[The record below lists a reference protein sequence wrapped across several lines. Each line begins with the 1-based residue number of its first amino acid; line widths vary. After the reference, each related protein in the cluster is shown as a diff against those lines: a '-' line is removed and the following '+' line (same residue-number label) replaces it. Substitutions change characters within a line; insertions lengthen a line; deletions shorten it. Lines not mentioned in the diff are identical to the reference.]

1 MEPFPWGTG
10 TWALE
15 LALRKARLVLATTGR
30 ETEAK
35 QCHVSEP
42 QFPLLY
48 KGDNNITYTPL
59 YNKITSCWKYP
70 CYYYS

>member
-15 LALRKARLVLATTGR
+15 LALQKASLVLAAPGR

-35 QCHVSEP
+35 QCHLSDP

-48 KGDNNITYTPL
+48 KGDNNITYAHRDIVRIRRD
-59 YNKITSCWKYP
+59 KGI
-70 CYYYS
+70 